1 MYFDVATKSFKEE
14 SIEADK
20 IIFVAADKTLTW
32 QELKKLSDEL
42 CKTLEKTTVPKGH
55 PVLVYGD
62 KEAFFLAAI
71 LSCYRMGL
79 PFIPINNHLP
89 EKRIEKII
97 EQTQSQLMIVA
108 SNYTAIPQ
116 IPVTI
121 KDDFSILKKENPSFS
136 KTIAA
141 AYILFTSGSS
151 GEPKGV
157 IISDENIISF
167 TQWFAKDFRINKD
180 TVFINQ
186 ASFLFDIALADF
198 FGALQTGAT
207 AVFNTDKVT
216 ANAGLFF
223 ERINMY
229 KGTCW
234 NSTPSFISV
243 YLANRNFNQT
253 TLPSITQFVL
263 SGEDLP
269 VTLVKELKQRFP
281 DANIINAYGPTEA
294 TIYASFIEI
303 TTDMLH
309 KNSLP
314 ISKTDNETIYLDA
327 DEIIITGK
335 QVGAGY
341 LSNESITQQR
351 FFSTGNEKTFLSGDL
366 AFVKG
371 DYIYYKGR
379 KDTQLKLNGYRIE
392 PNEIQH
398 ALGRIDFVKQAV
410 CLPIIINGKVKRLIA
425 FVMLNPLPSPIPK
438 EDFTKDLLR
447 KELPHYM
454 VPSEIIVLKEF
465 PYTESFKVDKQ
476 KLLHNYLSG
485 E

>member
-1 MYFDVATKSFKEE
+1 MYFDVATKVFKAEDVEPNKASF
-14 SIEADK
+14 I
-20 IIFVAADKTLTW
+20 AADKTLTW
-32 QELKKLSDEL
+32 QELKNLSDEL
-42 CKTLEKTTVPKGH
+42 CKTLEKTSIPKGH

-79 PFIPINNHLP
+79 PFIPVNNHLP

-97 EQTQSQLMIVA
+97 EQTQSQVIII
-108 SNYTAIPQ
+108 SGNHSAIPQ
-116 IPVTI
+116 LPVTI
-121 KDDFSILKKENPSFS
+121 KDDFSIHKKENVSFS
-136 KTIAA
+136 KTIEA
-141 AYILFTSGSS
+141 AYMLFTSGSS

-157 IISDENIISF
+157 IISDENITSF
-167 TQWFAKDFRINKD
+167 TQWFVKEFSINKE

-207 AVFNTDKVT
+207 AIFNTDKIT
-216 ANAGLFF
+216 ANADLFF
-223 ERINMY
+223 ERVNTH
-229 KGTCW
+229 KGTYW

-243 YLANRNFNQT
+243 YLANKDFNQT

-281 DANIINAYGPTEA
+281 NATIINAYGPTEA
-294 TIYASFIEI
+294 TIYASFAEI
-303 TTDMLH
+303 TDDMLQE
-309 KNSLP
+309 KSLP
-314 ISKTDNETIYLDA
+314 ISKVVNENIYTDDE
-327 DEIIITGK
+327 EIIISGK
-335 QVGAGY
+335 QIGAGY
-341 LSNESITQQR
+341 LSNETLTQQR
-351 FFSTGNEKTFLSGDL
+351 FISLQNKKAFRSGDI
-366 AFVKG
+366 AFIKG
-371 DYIYYKGR
+371 DYIYYNGR

-398 ALGRIDFVKQAV
+398 ALERIDFVKQAV
-410 CLPIIINGKVKRLIA
+410 CMPIVINSKVKRLIA
-425 FVMLNPLPSPIPK
+425 FVLPKPNQSAALE
-438 EDFTKDLLR
+438 EDVMQELLK

-454 VPSEIIVLKEF
+454 IPSEIIVRKEF

-476 KLLHNYLSG
+476 KLLRNYLSG